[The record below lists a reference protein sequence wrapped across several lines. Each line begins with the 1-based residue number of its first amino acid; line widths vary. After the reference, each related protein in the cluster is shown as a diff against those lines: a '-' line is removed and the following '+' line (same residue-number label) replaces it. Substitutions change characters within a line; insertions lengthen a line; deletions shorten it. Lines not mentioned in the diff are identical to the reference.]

1 VKGFGYKTEQKI
13 LADIEALLARGTE
26 TLLHEAT
33 REGDA
38 LLGHLR
44 ASPAVA
50 RVEIAGALRRR
61 RETIDRLIAV
71 AASDKGKADDAL
83 DHAARYP
90 AAVTVLERDE
100 TRVLMRLPDGLNAE
114 VHVQPAARFATAWH
128 RLTGSEGHLAKLKVV
143 AEARGLKLDESGLTR
158 AGRRVPVKEEA
169 DLYSELELPFIEP
182 ELREDEGEVEAAVMG
197 TLPAGLLRMDDV
209 QGLVHCHT
217 HYSDGKNSVEEM
229 ARGADALGMKYMT
242 ITDHSPTAHYAGGLP
257 LDRLKRQ
264 WEDIA
269 RAQEKVKV
277 RLLRG
282 TESDILADGSLDYP
296 DEVLEQLDVIV
307 ASVHNRHKMDAD
319 QMTRRIVT
327 AMRRPQFKIWGHA
340 LGRYVLTRPPFAVHM
355 ETILDAVAE
364 SRAAVEINGDPHR
377 LDMEPRWV
385 RMARTRGIR
394 FVVSTDAHS
403 VERAGGT
410 CAGRLLARRGWLT
423 KADVLNTT
431 ASRFR
436 QAVRPVKP
444 HPRAARRALPAPP
457 PRPTGAR
464 AARVPAEA
472 GFARPRPRTA
482 EWRAL
487 GEVFRSSA
495 ASISAASSA
504 TRASARPPADVPGV
518 VVITTS
524 EGLVSPESP
533 VTLDRLRRWAA
544 VPIDAGEARYRG
556 PLRRD
561 AELIDAAAGPE
572 CEVVLLGSIASGK
585 YADVLLEVFG
595 ARLLFPSAFVG
606 RGDMS
611 RGGLMLRCT
620 DSGQELD
627 YVAVATSV
635 RHGARPP
642 RLQPRRRPRPAAG

>member
-1 VKGFGYKTEQKI
+1 VLDRFSVARALREIASLMQVEGANPFKVRAYERGARALEGMPEDLGTLVREGRLTSVPGIGSALASTIAELFQTGRSPQLDRLRERLPPGVVELGQVLSLSRIGALHRALGVSSLADLEAAARTGRIRDVKGFGARTEQKI
-13 LADIEALLARGTE
+13 LADVEALRTRGTE

-38 LLGHLR
+38 LLAHLR
-44 ASPAVA
+44 ASPATA
-50 RVEIAGALRRR
+50 RAEIAGALRRR
-61 RETIDRLIAV
+61 RETIDRLVAV
-71 AASDKGKADDAL
+71 AAADKGRAEDAL

-90 AAVTVLERDE
+90 AAVTVLERDQ

-114 VHVQPAARFATAWH
+114 VHVHPPPRFAAAWH
-128 RLTGSEGHLAKLKVV
+128 RLTGSEGHLAKLAVV
-143 AEARGLKLDESGLTR
+143 AEARGLELDENGLTR

-169 DLYSELELPFIEP
+169 DLYRELELPFIAP
-182 ELREDEGEVEAAVMG
+182 ELREDEGEVEAAVTG
-197 TLPAGLLRMDDV
+197 TLPTELLRVEDV

-229 ARGADALGMKYMT
+229 ARGADALGMKYIT

-355 ETILDAVAE
+355 ETILDAVVE
-364 SRAAVEINGDPHR
+364 SRAAIEINGDPHR

-385 RMARTRGIR
+385 RMARARGIR

-403 VERAGGT
+403 VNALKNVRWGVDM
-410 CAGRLLARRGWLT
+410 ARRGWLT
-423 KADVLNTT
+423 KGDVLNT
-431 ASRFR
+431 RGVEEFQ
-436 QAVRPVKP
+436 QAVRP
-444 HPRAARRALPAPP
+444 
-457 PRPTGAR
+457 
-464 AARVPAEA
+464 
-472 GFARPRPRTA
+472 
-482 EWRAL
+482 
-487 GEVFRSSA
+487 
-495 ASISAASSA
+495 
-504 TRASARPPADVPGV
+504 
-518 VVITTS
+518 
-524 EGLVSPESP
+524 
-533 VTLDRLRRWAA
+533 
-544 VPIDAGEARYRG
+544 
-556 PLRRD
+556 
-561 AELIDAAAGPE
+561 
-572 CEVVLLGSIASGK
+572 
-585 YADVLLEVFG
+585 
-595 ARLLFPSAFVG
+595 
-606 RGDMS
+606 
-611 RGGLMLRCT
+611 
-620 DSGQELD
+620 
-627 YVAVATSV
+627 
-635 RHGARPP
+635 
-642 RLQPRRRPRPAAG
+642 

>member
-1 VKGFGYKTEQKI
+1 VLDRFSVARALREIASLMEVEGANPFKVRAYERGARALEGMPEDLGTLVREGRLTSVPGIGNALASTIAELFQTGRSPQLDRLRERLPPGVIELSQVISLPKIGALHRALGVGSLADLETAARAGRIRDVKGFGGKTEQKI
-13 LADIEALLARGTE
+13 LADIEALRTRGTE

-38 LLGHLR
+38 LLAHLR
-44 ASPAVA
+44 ASTSVA
-50 RVEIAGALRRR
+50 RAEIAGALRRR

-71 AASDKGKADDAL
+71 AASDKGKAEGAL

-90 AAVTVLERDE
+90 AAVTVLERDD

-114 VHVQPAARFATAWH
+114 VHVHPRARFATAWH
-128 RLTGSEGHLAKLKVV
+128 RQTGSEGHLAKLAVV
-143 AEARGLKLDESGLTR
+143 AEARGLKLDEAGLTR
-158 AGRRVPVKEEA
+158 AGRRVAVKEEA
-169 DLYSELELPFIEP
+169 DLYRELGLPFIEA
-182 ELREDEGEVEAAVMG
+182 ELREDEGEVEAAVTG
-197 TLPAGLLRMDDV
+197 TLPTELVRVEDV

-296 DEVLEQLDVIV
+296 DEVLGQLDVIV

-319 QMTRRIVT
+319 QMTRRIVA

-355 ETILDAVAE
+355 EKILDAVVE

-385 RMARTRGIR
+385 RMARARGIR

-403 VERAGGT
+403 VNALRNVRWGVDM
-410 CAGRLLARRGWLT
+410 ARRGWLT
-423 KADVLNTT
+423 KGDVLNT
-431 ASRFR
+431 RGVEEFR
-436 QAVRPVKP
+436 QAVRP
-444 HPRAARRALPAPP
+444 
-457 PRPTGAR
+457 
-464 AARVPAEA
+464 
-472 GFARPRPRTA
+472 
-482 EWRAL
+482 
-487 GEVFRSSA
+487 
-495 ASISAASSA
+495 
-504 TRASARPPADVPGV
+504 
-518 VVITTS
+518 
-524 EGLVSPESP
+524 
-533 VTLDRLRRWAA
+533 
-544 VPIDAGEARYRG
+544 
-556 PLRRD
+556 
-561 AELIDAAAGPE
+561 
-572 CEVVLLGSIASGK
+572 
-585 YADVLLEVFG
+585 
-595 ARLLFPSAFVG
+595 
-606 RGDMS
+606 
-611 RGGLMLRCT
+611 
-620 DSGQELD
+620 
-627 YVAVATSV
+627 
-635 RHGARPP
+635 
-642 RLQPRRRPRPAAG
+642 